1 MRRLVTV
8 LLAFTFFF
16 SPWLRLHPATVAA
29 APAEAKANNAAVLCM
44 PGVYTYDPGDC
55 LAAGP
60 SAYLTQ
66 MAEKGITFP
75 LPRLAYTPVDQTLG
89 QVDVS
94 YGEVINMPAPI
105 YGSIDEAVNGG
116 KRASAKKLNGQF
128 VFISYQNMQEA
139 SGKKIYQI
147 GPNEYLT
154 GNYISRLGVLPP
166 GRGVTFT
173 STPVVAFG
181 WVLTYWAQTPQIDV
195 TNTPGG
201 APTGRL
207 LNLYDIVQV
216 FGEEKVDKDLWYQI
230 GPDEWAPA
238 RYIARVIPNATPPA
252 GVTGDRWIEVNLFEQ
267 TLAVYD
273 HRQLV
278 FATII
283 ASGAD
288 PFWTRPG
295 VFQIFEKHDLAPM
308 TGSFESDASD
318 AYYLQ
323 DVPWTMYY
331 DGARA
336 LHGAY
341 WRAKM
346 GFTQSHG
353 CVNLTVP
360 DAHWLY
366 NWANLGDYVYVW
378 DPSGETPTDPDLIQG
393 GGY

>member
-1 MRRLVTV
+1 V
-8 LLAFTFFF
+8 L
-16 SPWLRLHPATVAA
+16 SYW
-29 APAEAKANNAAVLCM
+29 APA
-44 PGVYTYDPGDC
+44 
-55 LAAGP
+55 
-60 SAYLTQ
+60 
-66 MAEKGITFP
+66 
-75 LPRLAYTPVDQTLG
+75 
-89 QVDVS
+89 
-94 YGEVINMPAPI
+94 
-105 YGSIDEAVNGG
+105 
-116 KRASAKKLNGQF
+116 
-128 VFISYQNMQEA
+128 
-139 SGKKIYQI
+139 
-147 GPNEYLT
+147 
-154 GNYISRLGVLPP
+154 
-166 GRGVTFT
+166 
-173 STPVVAFG
+173 
-181 WVLTYWAQTPQIDV
+181 PQIDV
-195 TNTPGG
+195 LNAPNG

-207 LNLYDIVQV
+207 LNLYDMVQV
-216 FGEEKVDKDLWYQI
+216 FGEEKVDDNVWYQI

-238 RYIARVIPNATPPA
+238 RYIARVIPNPTPPA
-252 GVTGDRWIEVNLFEQ
+252 GVTGDRWMEVNLFDQ

-308 TGSFESDASD
+308 SGASESDGSD
-318 AYYLQ
+318 AYNLQ

-331 DGARA
+331 DGPRA

-353 CVNLTVP
+353 CVNLTVA

-366 NWANLGDYVYVW
+366 DWANLGDYVYVW
-378 DPSGETPTDPDLIQG
+378 DPSGKTPTDPDLIKG